1 MRIETRISKTRETA
15 KQDGFG
21 PYDTKRIKDWDTGR
35 LRETRESKET
45 WATGILTPSVF
56 LSA

>member
-1 MRIETRISKTRETA
+1 MRIETRVSKTRETA

-35 LRETRESKET
+35 LRETMESK
-45 WATGILTPSVF
+45 
-56 LSA
+56 